1 MLLRSIVAAGGK
13 EKPCVRL
20 IDCLI
25 ASTAIR
31 AGVPILHNDAD
42 FEVLA
47 RHTELEIY
55 GDSPN

>member
-1 MLLRSIVAAGGK
+1 MLLRSIVAAGGNG
-13 EKPCVRL
+13 ETVRKV

-47 RHTELEIY
+47 
-55 GDSPN
+55 SPHGIGNLWGLS